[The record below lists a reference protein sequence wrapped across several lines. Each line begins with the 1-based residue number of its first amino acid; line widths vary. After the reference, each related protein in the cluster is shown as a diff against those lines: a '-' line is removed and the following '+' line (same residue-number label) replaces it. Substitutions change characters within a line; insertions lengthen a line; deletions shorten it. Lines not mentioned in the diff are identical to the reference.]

1 MDMFN
6 LKKGDKVAIVSLSSG
21 ILGEKFAEHELKLG
35 IKRLKEFGLIPIVM
49 NNSLK
54 GIDYLKMH
62 PEARAEDLKQ
72 AFMDKDVKMII
83 TAIGGDDTYKTIP
96 YLLDDKEFI
105 NAVKENPKIFTGFS
119 DTTNNHFM
127 LHKLGLSTSYGP
139 CFLVDLAEL
148 DKEMLPYTKS
158 YFEKYFSDNEIIE
171 IKSSKVWYEDRKS
184 YDVSQVGIPRT
195 MHNEVHGF
203 ETIKGSGIVTGK
215 LFGGCIDS
223 IYDMLVGERYGD
235 ENIIFEKYK
244 LLPSLDEW
252 QEKVLFLET
261 SEETPTPLKLK
272 KILLEFKVRGILDNV
287 KGIIVGKPIDEI
299 YYEEYKKVYLEVMKD
314 CDTPIMY
321 NINFGHASPRCFLQY
336 DAEATVD
343 YDKKTI
349 VIKSKKLTL

>member
-1 MDMFN
+1 MNKFN

-35 IKRLKEFGLIPIVM
+35 IKRLKEFGLIPVVM

-54 GIDYLKMH
+54 GIDYLKAH

-72 AFMDKDVKMII
+72 AFMDKNVKMII
-83 TAIGGDDTYKTIP
+83 TAIGGDDTYKTVP
-96 YLLDDKEFI
+96 YLLDDKEFT

-127 LHKLGLSTSYGP
+127 LHKLGLSTFYGP

-148 DKEMLPYTKS
+148 DREMLPYTKN
-158 YFEKYFSDNEIIE
+158 YFEKYFSDNEVIE
-171 IKSSKVWYEDRKS
+171 IKPSKVWYEDRKS
-184 YDVSQVGIPRT
+184 YDVSQVGIPRI
-195 MHNEVHGF
+195 MHKEVHGF

-223 IYDMLVGERYGD
+223 IYDMFVGERYGD

-244 LLPSLDEW
+244 LLPTLNEW
-252 QEKVLFLET
+252 QEKILFLET
-261 SEETPTPLKLK
+261 SNETPTPLKLK
-272 KILLEFKVRGILDNV
+272 KILLEFKRRDILDNV
-287 KGIIVGKPIDEI
+287 RGIIVGKPIDEI

-314 CDTPIMY
+314 CNTPIMY

-343 YDKKTI
+343 YDNKTI
-349 VIKSKKLTL
+349 VIKSKRLTL

>member
-1 MDMFN
+1 MNKFN
-6 LKKGDKVAIVSLSSG
+6 FKKGDKVAIVSLSNG
-21 ILGEKFAEHELKLG
+21 ILGEKFAEHELELG

-62 PEARAEDLKQ
+62 PEARAEDLMQ

-96 YLLDDKEFI
+96 FLLEDKEFI

-127 LHKLGLSTSYGP
+127 LYKLGLSTFYGP

-158 YFEKYFSDNEIIE
+158 YFEKYFSDNEMIE

-184 YDVSQVGIPRT
+184 YDVSQVGIPRI

-223 IYDMLVGERYGD
+223 IYDMFVGERYGD

-252 QEKVLFLET
+252 KEKVLFLET
-261 SEETPTPLKLK
+261 SEETPAPLKLRE
-272 KILLEFKVRGILDNV
+272 ILLEFKIRGILDNV

-314 CDTPIMY
+314 CNTPIMY

-343 YDKKTI
+343 YDNKTI

>member
-1 MDMFN
+1 MNKFN

-35 IKRLKEFGLIPIVM
+35 IKRLKEFGLIPVVM

-54 GIDYLKMH
+54 GIDYLKAH

-72 AFMDKDVKMII
+72 AFMDKNVKMII
-83 TAIGGDDTYKTIP
+83 TAIGGDDTYKTVP
-96 YLLDDKEFI
+96 YLLDDKEFT

-127 LHKLGLSTSYGP
+127 LHKLGLSTFYGP

-148 DKEMLPYTKS
+148 DREMLPYTKN
-158 YFEKYFSDNEIIE
+158 YFEKYFSDNEVIE
-171 IKSSKVWYEDRKS
+171 IKPSKVWYEDRKS

-235 ENIIFEKYK
+235 
-244 LLPSLDEW
+244 
-252 QEKVLFLET
+252 
-261 SEETPTPLKLK
+261 
-272 KILLEFKVRGILDNV
+272 
-287 KGIIVGKPIDEI
+287 
-299 YYEEYKKVYLEVMKD
+299 
-314 CDTPIMY
+314 
-321 NINFGHASPRCFLQY
+321 
-336 DAEATVD
+336 
-343 YDKKTI
+343 
-349 VIKSKKLTL
+349 

>member
-1 MDMFN
+1 MNKFN

-35 IKRLKEFGLIPIVM
+35 IKRLKEFGLIPVVM

-54 GIDYLKMH
+54 GIDYLKAH

-72 AFMDKDVKMII
+72 AFMDKNVKMII
-83 TAIGGDDTYKTIP
+83 TAIGGDDTYKTVP
-96 YLLDDKEFI
+96 YLLDDKEFT

-127 LHKLGLSTSYGP
+127 LHKLGLSTFYGP

-148 DKEMLPYTKS
+148 DREMLPYTKN
-158 YFEKYFSDNEIIE
+158 YFEKYFSDNEVIE

-184 YDVSQVGIPRT
+184 YDVSQVGIPRI
-195 MHNEVHGF
+195 MHKEVHGF

-223 IYDMLVGERYGD
+223 IYDMFVGERYGD

-244 LLPSLDEW
+244 LLPTLNEW
-252 QEKVLFLET
+252 QEKILFLET
-261 SEETPTPLKLK
+261 SNETPTPLKLK
-272 KILLEFKVRGILDNV
+272 KILLEFKRRDILDNV
-287 KGIIVGKPIDEI
+287 RGIIVGKPIDEI

-343 YDKKTI
+343 YNNKTI

>member
-1 MDMFN
+1 MNKFN

-35 IKRLKEFGLIPIVM
+35 IKRLKEFGLIPVVM

-54 GIDYLKMH
+54 GIDYLKAH

-72 AFMDKDVKMII
+72 AFMDKNVKMII
-83 TAIGGDDTYKTIP
+83 TAIGGDDTYKTVP
-96 YLLDDKEFI
+96 YLLDDKEFT

-127 LHKLGLSTSYGP
+127 LHKLGLSTFYGP

-148 DKEMLPYTKS
+148 DREMLPYTKN
-158 YFEKYFSDNEIIE
+158 YFEKYFSDNEVIE
-171 IKSSKVWYEDRKS
+171 IKPSKVWYEDRKS
-184 YDVSQVGIPRT
+184 YDVSQVGIPRI
-195 MHNEVHGF
+195 MHKEVHGF

-223 IYDMLVGERYGD
+223 IYDMFVGERYGD

-244 LLPSLDEW
+244 LLPTLNEW
-252 QEKVLFLET
+252 QEKILFLET
-261 SEETPTPLKLK
+261 SNETPTPLKLK
-272 KILLEFKVRGILDNV
+272 KILLEFKRRDILDNV
-287 KGIIVGKPIDEI
+287 RGIIVGKPIDEI

-314 CDTPIMY
+314 CNTPIMY
-321 NINFGHASPRCFLQY
+321 NINFGHASPRCILQY

-343 YDKKTI
+343 YDNKTI
-349 VIKSKKLTL
+349 VIKSKRLTL

>member
-1 MDMFN
+1 MNKFN

-21 ILGEKFAEHELKLG
+21 ILGEKFAEHELELG
-35 IKRLKEFGLIPIVM
+35 IKRLKEFGLIPVVM

-54 GIDYLKMH
+54 GIDYLKKH

-72 AFMDKDVKMII
+72 AFMNKDVKMII

-105 NAVKENPKIFTGFS
+105 KAVKENPKIFTGFS

-127 LHKLGLSTSYGP
+127 LHKLG
-139 CFLVDLAEL
+139 
-148 DKEMLPYTKS
+148 
-158 YFEKYFSDNEIIE
+158 YFSDNEIIE

-184 YDVSQVGIPRT
+184 YDVSQVGIPRPV
-195 MHNEVHGF
+195 HNEVHGF

-223 IYDMLVGERYGD
+223 IYDMFVGERYGD

-244 LLPSLDEW
+244 LLPTLNEW

-272 KILLEFKVRGILDNV
+272 KILLEFKARGILDNV

-343 YDKKTI
+343 YDNKTI

>member
-1 MDMFN
+1 MNVFN
-6 LKKGDKVAIVSLSSG
+6 LEKGDKVAIVSLSSG
-21 ILGEKFAEHELKLG
+21 ILGEEFAEHELQLG
-35 IKRLKEFGLIPIVM
+35 IKRLKEFGLIPVVM

-72 AFMDKDVKMII
+72 AFMDYDVKMII

-96 YLLDDKEFI
+96 YLLDDKEFR

-127 LHKLGLSTSYGP
+127 FHKLGLSTFYGP

-148 DKEMLPYTKS
+148 DKEMLPYTKN

-171 IKSSKVWYEDRKS
+171 IKSSDVWYEDRKS
-184 YDVSQVGIPRT
+184 YDVSQIGKPRIIHKET
-195 MHNEVHGF
+195 HGF

-223 IYDMLVGERYGD
+223 IYDMFVGERYGD
-235 ENIIFEKYK
+235 ENVVFEKYD
-244 LLPSLDEW
+244 LLPTLDEW
-252 QEKVLFLET
+252 KEKILFLET
-261 SEETPTPLKLK
+261 SEEKPTPLKLK
-272 KILLEFKVRGILDNV
+272 EILLEFKRRDILNNV
-287 KGIIVGKPIDEI
+287 KGIIVGKPIDEV
-299 YYEEYKKVYLEVMKD
+299 YYEEYKEIYLEVMKD
-314 CDTPIMY
+314 CNTPIMY

-336 DAEATVD
+336 DAEATID
-343 YDKKTI
+343 YDKRTI
-349 VIKSKKLTL
+349 FIKSKKLTL

>member
-1 MDMFN
+1 MNKFN

-35 IKRLKEFGLIPIVM
+35 IKRLKEFGLIPVVM

-54 GIDYLKMH
+54 GIDYLKAH

-83 TAIGGDDTYKTIP
+83 TAIGGDDTYKTVP
-96 YLLDDKEFI
+96 YLLDDKEFT

-127 LHKLGLSTSYGP
+127 LHKLGLSTFYGP

-148 DKEMLPYTKS
+148 DREMLPYTKN
-158 YFEKYFSDNEIIE
+158 YFEKYFSDNEVIE
-171 IKSSKVWYEDRKS
+171 IKPSKVWYEDRKS
-184 YDVSQVGIPRT
+184 YDVSQVGIPRI
-195 MHNEVHGF
+195 MHKEVHGF

-223 IYDMLVGERYGD
+223 IYDMFVGERYGD

-244 LLPSLDEW
+244 LLPTLNEW
-252 QEKVLFLET
+252 QEKILFLET
-261 SEETPTPLKLK
+261 SNETPTPLKLK
-272 KILLEFKVRGILDNV
+272 KILLEFKRRDILDNV
-287 KGIIVGKPIDEI
+287 RGIIVGKPIDEI

-314 CDTPIMY
+314 CNTPIMY

-343 YDKKTI
+343 YDNKTI
-349 VIKSKKLTL
+349 VIKSKRLTL